1 MRLFVKLIFA
11 ALVLAVLLPFTVL
24 KDKTGKPLMSFSD
37 LKMPDMSMP
46 DVSMPDNLEF
56 GGSNEA
62 KPTSG
67 STLIYEWRDQDGNL
81 NFTSEPP
88 PPGIEYTT
96 KGYDPNLNLIQSVSS
111 KTETETETAQV
122 ETEQQPA
129 ANQNPLNN
137 GNPYSPAKIEK
148 LFDDAQKVQDLINER
163 TKQHESLFNQ
173 NQ

>member
-37 LKMPDMSMP
+37 LKMPD
-46 DVSMPDNLEF
+46 VSLPELPTNLEF
-56 GGSNEA
+56 DGDKEDGQ
-62 KPTSG
+62 TSDK
-67 STLIYEWRDQDGNL
+67 TLIYEWRDKDGNL

-88 PPGIEYTT
+88 PPGIQYTA
-96 KGYDPNLNLIQSVSS
+96 KGYDPRLNLIQSV
-111 KTETETETAQV
+111 ETKSETETAKV
-122 ETEQQPA
+122 DSQQQSA
-129 ANQNPLNN
+129 ANQNPLDN

-148 LFDDAQKVQDLINER
+148 LFDDAEKVQDLINQR
-163 TKQHESLFNQ
+163 TKQQESIFNQ